1 MTPWDSRR
9 SGHIG
14 MVLLGRKCAKGF
26 TKMFF
31 VFFNFFTL
39 ISFTRTGYS
48 FSYYIS
54 VEGF

>member
-1 MTPWDSRR
+1 MTPCDSRR

-39 ISFTRTGYS
+39 ISFTSTGYS